1 MEKHMTRIPKEF
13 PNDQS
18 GQLFDFLRQK
28 YKLNSDKELSAKID
42 VLPHTISRIRNAKQG
57 VTSEARYRIS
67 KTTGMTVKAIDK
79 LIEGEE

>member
-1 MEKHMTRIPKEF
+1 MSRTQKQF

-18 GQLFDFLRQK
+18 GKLFDFLRAK
-28 YKLNSDKELSAKID
+28 YKLNSDKELSEKID

-79 LIEGEE
+79 LIEGGE